1 MINRD
6 EAFKGS
12 SPPVSAHVHKD
23 VQEQNERKALGDIKP
38 VNSDLGFPSSRMARS
53 VALFP
58 SSPAMFSCGCHGRAI
73 RLAASSLRTSFLHGV
88 RTYRML
94 LPIVLFLL
102 L

>member
-12 SPPVSAHVHKD
+12 SPPVSAHVHKG
-23 VQEQNERKALGDIKP
+23 VQGQSERKALGEIKP
-38 VNSDLGFPSSRMARS
+38 VNSDLGFPSSRTARS

-58 SSPAMFSCGCHGRAI
+58 SSSAMFSCGGHGRAI

-88 RTYRML
+88 QTYRML
-94 LPIVLFLL
+94 LPTVLFLL